1 MHKLFAPLPVRM
13 RSGIGRLFGQCS
25 RMRFKLLL
33 KATGSQD
40 YGITS
45 EHVLLTRSKMLTA
58 NSDNA

>member
-1 MHKLFAPLPVRM
+1 
-13 RSGIGRLFGQCS
+13 
-25 RMRFKLLL
+25 MRFKLLL